1 MVTRLFCV
9 CLEHFSHTCFIC
21 NNIFQYTL
29 FNSKNIQRI
38 HIWIMEEKMEI
49 NVENKCSSRKN
60 ELQVK
65 WWMKNDKS
73 KQIQDAMMLVIYFKA
88 MNKQHFLVSKFI
100 MEIMQFFA
108 CGLTSNEANC
118 IFHIPINQFIDWT
131 RNKNANFNWLQI
143 YRIRIW
149 IDLFPVWRR

>member
-1 MVTRLFCV
+1 
-9 CLEHFSHTCFIC
+9 
-21 NNIFQYTL
+21 
-29 FNSKNIQRI
+29 
-38 HIWIMEEKMEI
+38 MEI

-108 CGLTSNEANC
+108 CWLTSNEANC
-118 IFHIPINQFIDWT
+118 IFTSQ
-131 RNKNANFNWLQI
+131 
-143 YRIRIW
+143 
-149 IDLFPVWRR
+149 